1 MKYIAQSSAST
12 TFVAFILGFML
23 ISSRAFFSA
32 PVFPVA
38 LMFDLLAY
46 DVQSRLLILKSF

>member
-1 MKYIAQSSAST
+1 
-12 TFVAFILGFML
+12 ML